1 MVRRWGR
8 RKRVSGATLLVYVL
22 VLVSLVILLFPLYW
36 MFVTAVRPGNEL
48 LSYPPR
54 FIPTDG
60 SFEAFR
66 RVIQETRLLR
76 WFVNSAIVT
85 AMTIAVAVPVSSLAG
100 YAMSRFRYTGV
111 QETGYALLVAR
122 MLPGSL
128 LIIPLY
134 VIFARLGLVDNY
146 LALVIANTT
155 FVVPFG
161 TWMMKG
167 FFDSIPR
174 ELEDAAM
181 IDGASA
187 FTALLRV
194 VMPLSLPGL
203 AATTIYCAIL
213 TWGEFV
219 FAATLLS
226 GESRWTG
233 PIGIA
238 SFNQQY
244 QVQWNDIMAT
254 SLLFIIPVIILFALL
269 ERFLVQGIAAG
280 GVKQ

>member
-1 MVRRWGR
+1 MSIRR
-8 RKRVSGATLLVYVL
+8 SMN
-22 VLVSLVILLFPLYW
+22 SLVVYGLLAVALVVLLFPLYW
-36 MFVTAVRPGNEL
+36 MIVTAVRPSTEL
-48 LSYPPR
+48 LSYPPQ
-54 FIPTDG
+54 FFPSDA
-60 SFEAFR
+60 SLSAFTK
-66 RVIQETRLLR
+66 VLQETLIFR
-76 WFVNSAIVT
+76 WFMNSTIVT
-85 AMTIAVAVPVSSLAG
+85 VVTIAIAVPAATLAG
-100 YAMSRFRYTGV
+100 YAMSRFNYRGV
-111 QETGYALLVAR
+111 KETGFLLLVAR
-122 MLPGSL
+122 MLPASL

-134 VIFARLGLVDNY
+134 FIFARMGLMNNY

-161 TWMMKG
+161 AWMMKG

-187 FTALLRV
+187 FGALVRV
-194 VMPLSLPGL
+194 VIPLSLPGL

-219 FAATLLS
+219 FATTLIS
-226 GESRWTG
+226 GEARWTG

-244 QVQWNDIMAT
+244 LTPWNDIMAA
-254 SLLFIIPVIILFALL
+254 SLVYVIPVIVLFAFL
-269 ERFLVQGIAAG
+269 ERYLVQGIAAG
-280 GVKQ
+280 GVKG

>member
-1 MVRRWGR
+1 MSRQRGWQTLIVYALLL
-8 RKRVSGATLLVYVL
+8 ATLAV
-22 VLVSLVILLFPLYW
+22 LLFPLYW
-36 MFVTAVRPGNEL
+36 MIVTAVRPSTEL
-48 LSYPPR
+48 LSYPPQ
-54 FIPTDG
+54 FFPSDASLTV
-60 SFEAFR
+60 FT
-66 RVIQETRLLR
+66 RVLRETMIFR
-76 WFVNSAIVT
+76 WFMNSTVVT
-85 AMTIAVAVPVSSLAG
+85 VVTIAVAVPVATLAG
-100 YAMSRFRYTGV
+100 YAMSRFNYRGV
-111 QETGYALLVAR
+111 KETGFLLLVAR
-122 MLPGSL
+122 MLPASL

-134 VIFARLGLVDNY
+134 FIFARMGLMNNY

-161 TWMMKG
+161 AWMMKG

-187 FTALLRV
+187 FGALLRIV
-194 VMPLSLPGL
+194 IPLSLPGL

-219 FAATLLS
+219 FATTLIS

-244 QVQWNDIMAT
+244 LTPWNDIMAA
-254 SLLFIIPVIILFALL
+254 SLVFVIPVIVLFAFL
-269 ERFLVQGIAAG
+269 ERYLVQGIAAG
-280 GVKQ
+280 GVKG

>member
-1 MVRRWGR
+1 MRRTSLGTILLY
-8 RKRVSGATLLVYVL
+8 VLILGTLLV
-22 VLVSLVILLFPLYW
+22 LLFPLYW
-36 MFVTAVRPGNEL
+36 MLVTALRPGNEL

-60 SFEAFR
+60 SLTAFR
-66 RVIQETRLLR
+66 HVLAETGIFR
-76 WFVNSAIVT
+76 WFLNSTVVTVATIV
-85 AMTIAVAVPVSSLAG
+85 VAVPFSSLAG
-100 YAMSRFRYTGV
+100 YAMSRFRYAGV
-111 QETGYALLVAR
+111 RETGYLLLVAR
-122 MLPGSL
+122 MLPASL

-134 VIFARLGLVDNY
+134 AVFAQLGMINDY
-146 LALVIANTT
+146 RALIIANTT

-161 TWMMKG
+161 AWMMKG

-174 ELEDAAM
+174 DLEDAAM
-181 IDGASA
+181 IDGSSA
-187 FTALLRV
+187 FGALIRV
-194 VMPLSLPGL
+194 VVPLSLPGL

-219 FAATLLS
+219 FASTLVS
-226 GESRWTG
+226 GAARWTG

-244 QVQWNDIMAT
+244 QVQWNDIMAA
-254 SLLFIIPVIILFALL
+254 SLLFVIPVILLFAFL
-269 ERFLVQGIAAG
+269 ERYLVQGIAAG

>member
-1 MVRRWGR
+1 MGTILLYALIL
-8 RKRVSGATLLVYVL
+8 GTLLV
-22 VLVSLVILLFPLYW
+22 LLFPLYW
-36 MFVTAVRPGNEL
+36 MLVTALRPGNEL

-54 FIPTDG
+54 FLPTDG
-60 SFEAFR
+60 SLTAFR
-66 RVIQETRLLR
+66 HVLAETGIFR
-76 WFVNSAIVT
+76 WFLNSTVVTVATIV
-85 AMTIAVAVPVSSLAG
+85 VAVPFSSLAG
-100 YAMSRFRYTGV
+100 YAMSRFRYAGV
-111 QETGYALLVAR
+111 RETGYLLLVAR
-122 MLPGSL
+122 MLPASL

-134 VIFARLGLVDNY
+134 AVFARLGMIDDY
-146 LALVIANTT
+146 RALIIANTT

-161 TWMMKG
+161 AWMMKG

-174 ELEDAAM
+174 DLEDAAM
-181 IDGASA
+181 IDGSSA
-187 FTALLRV
+187 FGALIRV
-194 VMPLSLPGL
+194 VVPLSLPGL

-219 FAATLLS
+219 FASTLVS
-226 GESRWTG
+226 GAARWTG

-244 QVQWNDIMAT
+244 QVQWNDIMAA
-254 SLLFIIPVIILFALL
+254 SLLFVIPVILLFAFL

>member
-1 MVRRWGR
+1 MSIRR
-8 RKRVSGATLLVYVL
+8 SMN
-22 VLVSLVILLFPLYW
+22 SLVVYALLAVALVVLLFPLYW
-36 MFVTAVRPGNEL
+36 MIVTAVRPSTEL
-48 LSYPPR
+48 LSYPPQ
-54 FIPTDG
+54 FFPSDA
-60 SFEAFR
+60 SLSAFTK
-66 RVIQETRLLR
+66 VLQETLIFR
-76 WFVNSAIVT
+76 WFMNSTIVT
-85 AMTIAVAVPVSSLAG
+85 VVTIAIAVPAATLAG
-100 YAMSRFRYTGV
+100 YAMSRFNYRGV
-111 QETGYALLVAR
+111 KETGFLLLVAR
-122 MLPGSL
+122 MLPASL

-134 VIFARLGLVDNY
+134 FIFARMGLMNNY

-161 TWMMKG
+161 AWMMKG

-187 FTALLRV
+187 FGALVRV
-194 VMPLSLPGL
+194 VIPLSLPGL

-219 FAATLLS
+219 FATTLIS
-226 GESRWTG
+226 GEARWTG

-244 QVQWNDIMAT
+244 LTPWNDIMAA
-254 SLLFIIPVIILFALL
+254 SLVYVIPVIVLFAFL
-269 ERFLVQGIAAG
+269 ERYLVQGIAAG
-280 GVKQ
+280 GVKG

>member
-1 MVRRWGR
+1 MLREQALSN
-8 RKRVSGATLLVYVL
+8 RKVGNNLLVYLL
-22 VLVSLVILLFPLYW
+22 VAVSLVILLFPLYW
-36 MFVTAVRPGNEL
+36 MLITAIRPGNEL

-54 FIPTDG
+54 FFPGDG
-60 SFEAFR
+60 TFDAFR
-66 RVIQETRLLR
+66 RVLQETRIFR
-76 WFVNSAIVT
+76 WFLNSTLVT
-85 AMTIAVAVPVSSLAG
+85 CLTIIIAVPVSSLAG
-100 YAMSRFRYTGV
+100 YAMSRFRYVGV
-111 QETGYALLVAR
+111 QETGYLLLVAR

-134 VIFARLGLVDNY
+134 VIFARLGLVNNY
-146 LALVIANTT
+146 LALVIANAT
-155 FVVPFG
+155 FIVPFG
-161 TWMMKG
+161 AWMMKG

-187 FTALLRV
+187 FTALIRV

-213 TWGEFV
+213 TWGEFI

-226 GESRWTG
+226 GETRWTG

-244 QVQWNDIMAT
+244 QVQWNDIMAA
-254 SLLFIIPVIILFALL
+254 SLLFVVPVIVLFAFL

>member
-1 MVRRWGR
+1 V
-8 RKRVSGATLLVYVL
+8 VLYVL
-22 VLVSLVILLFPLYW
+22 VIGTLAFLLFPLYW
-36 MFVTAVRPGNEL
+36 MLVTALRPGNVL
-48 LSYPPR
+48 LSWPPQ
-54 FIPTDG
+54 FLPADASLT
-60 SFEAFR
+60 AFR
-66 RVIQETRLLR
+66 RVLEETLIFR
-76 WFVNSAIVT
+76 WFLNSTVVAAV
-85 AMTIAVAVPVSSLAG
+85 TIALAVPISSFAG
-100 YAMSRFRYTGV
+100 YAMSRFRYRGV
-111 QETGYALLVAR
+111 SETGFLLLVAR
-122 MLPGSL
+122 MLPSSL

-134 VIFARLGLVDNY
+134 IIFARLGLIDSY
-146 LALVIANTT
+146 LSLVIANTS

-161 TWMMKG
+161 AWMMKG

-187 FTALLRV
+187 FGALMRV

-219 FAATLLS
+219 FATTLIS

-238 SFNQQY
+238 AFNQQY
-244 QVQWNDIMAT
+244 RIEWNDIMAA
-254 SLLFIIPVIILFALL
+254 SLLFVLPVIVLFAFL
-269 ERFLVQGIAAG
+269 ERYLVQGIAAS
-280 GVKQ
+280 GVKG

>member
-1 MVRRWGR
+1 VLRRR
-8 RKRVSGATLLVYVL
+8 TLNTLLVYALLFVTL
-22 VLVSLVILLFPLYW
+22 AVLLFPLYW
-36 MFVTAVRPGNEL
+36 MLVTALRPGNVL
-48 LSYPPR
+48 LSYPPQ
-54 FIPTDG
+54 FLPSDA
-60 SFEAFR
+60 SFDAFR
-66 RVIQETRLLR
+66 RVLQNTPIFR
-76 WFVNSAIVT
+76 WFLNSTVVT
-85 AMTIAVAVPVSSLAG
+85 VLTIAVAVPVSTLAG
-100 YAMSRFRYTGV
+100 YAMSWFKYRGV
-111 QETGYALLVAR
+111 KETGFLLLVAR
-122 MLPGSL
+122 MLPASL

-134 VIFARLGLVDNY
+134 FIFARMGLMNSY

-161 TWMMKG
+161 AWMMKG

-187 FTALLRV
+187 FGSLLRV
-194 VMPLSLPGL
+194 VIPLSLPGL

-219 FAATLLS
+219 FAATLIS
-226 GESRWTG
+226 GEQRWTG

-244 QVQWNDIMAT
+244 LTPWNDIMAA
-254 SLLFIIPVIILFALL
+254 SLIFVIPVIVLFAFL
-269 ERFLVQGIAAG
+269 ERYLVQGIAAS
-280 GVKQ
+280 GVKG

>member
-1 MVRRWGR
+1 MTRTKPGTVLLYVLILG
-8 RKRVSGATLLVYVL
+8 TLLV
-22 VLVSLVILLFPLYW
+22 LLFPLYW
-36 MFVTAVRPGNEL
+36 MLVTALRPGNEL

-60 SFEAFR
+60 SLTAFR
-66 RVIQETRLLR
+66 HVLEETGIFR
-76 WFVNSAIVT
+76 WFLNSTVVTVATIV
-85 AMTIAVAVPVSSLAG
+85 VAVPFSSLAG
-100 YAMSRFRYTGV
+100 YAMSRFRYAGV
-111 QETGYALLVAR
+111 RETGYLLLVAR
-122 MLPGSL
+122 MLPASL

-134 VIFARLGLVDNY
+134 AVFARLGMIDDY
-146 LALVIANTT
+146 RALIIANTT

-161 TWMMKG
+161 AWMMKG

-174 ELEDAAM
+174 DLEDAAM
-181 IDGASA
+181 IDGSSA
-187 FTALLRV
+187 IGALIRV
-194 VMPLSLPGL
+194 VVPLSLPGL

-219 FAATLLS
+219 FASTLVS
-226 GESRWTG
+226 GAARWTG

-244 QVQWNDIMAT
+244 QVQWNDIMAA
-254 SLLFIIPVIILFALL
+254 SLLFVIPVILLFAFL
-269 ERFLVQGIAAG
+269 ERYLVQGIAAG

>member
-1 MVRRWGR
+1 MSPIVA
-8 RKRVSGATLLVYVL
+8 KRLNSLLIYVL
-22 VLVSLVILLFPLYW
+22 VIASIAVLLFPLYW
-36 MFVTAVRPGNEL
+36 MFVTSVRPDNSL

-60 SFEAFR
+60 SFAAYG
-66 RVIQETRLLR
+66 RVLGETQIFR
-76 WFVNSAIVT
+76 WFLNSTLVT
-85 AMTIAVAVPVSSLAG
+85 AITIAIAVPISSLAG
-100 YAMSRFRYTGV
+100 YAMSRFRYLGV
-111 QETGYALLVAR
+111 RETGYLLLVAR
-122 MLPGSL
+122 MLPSSL

-134 VIFARLGLVDNY
+134 FIFAQVGLINNY

-161 TWMMKG
+161 AWMMKG
-167 FFDSIPR
+167 FFDSIPTS
-174 ELEDAAM
+174 LEDAAM

-187 FTALLRV
+187 LTALVRV
-194 VMPLSLPGL
+194 VMPLAVPGL
-203 AATTIYCAIL
+203 AATTTYCAIL

-244 QVQWNDIMAT
+244 LIQWNDIMAA
-254 SLLFIIPVIILFALL
+254 SLVFVVPVIILFA
-269 ERFLVQGIAAG
+269 FLSRYLVEGLAAG

>member
-1 MVRRWGR
+1 MRRSPLGT
-8 RKRVSGATLLVYVL
+8 VLLYMLILGTLVV
-22 VLVSLVILLFPLYW
+22 LLFPLYW
-36 MFVTAVRPGNEL
+36 MLVTALRPGNEL

-54 FIPTDG
+54 FLPTDG
-60 SFEAFR
+60 SFAAFR
-66 RVIQETRLLR
+66 RVLSETGIFR
-76 WFVNSAIVT
+76 WFLNSSVVTVATIV
-85 AMTIAVAVPVSSLAG
+85 VAVPFSSLAG
-100 YAMSRFRYTGV
+100 YAMSRFRYAGV
-111 QETGYALLVAR
+111 RETGYLLLVAR
-122 MLPGSL
+122 MLPASL

-134 VIFARLGLVDNY
+134 AVFARLGMIDDY
-146 LALVIANTT
+146 RALIIANTT

-161 TWMMKG
+161 AWMMKG

-174 ELEDAAM
+174 DLEDAAM

-187 FTALLRV
+187 ITALIRV
-194 VMPLSLPGL
+194 VLPLSLPGL

-219 FAATLLS
+219 FASTLVS
-226 GESRWTG
+226 GAARWTG

-244 QVQWNDIMAT
+244 QVQWNDIMAA
-254 SLLFIIPVIILFALL
+254 SLLFVIPVILLFAFL
-269 ERFLVQGIAAG
+269 ERYLVQGIAAG

>member
-1 MVRRWGR
+1 
-8 RKRVSGATLLVYVL
+8 LN
-22 VLVSLVILLFPLYW
+22 SLVVYALLAIALVVLLFPLYW
-36 MFVTAVRPGNEL
+36 MIVTAVRPGNAL
-48 LSYPPR
+48 LSYPPQ
-54 FIPTDG
+54 FIPSDASLT
-60 SFEAFR
+60 AFT
-66 RVIQETRLLR
+66 RVLQETLIFR
-76 WFVNSAIVT
+76 WFMNSTVVT
-85 AMTIAVAVPVSSLAG
+85 VLTIIIAVPAATLAG
-100 YAMSRFRYTGV
+100 YAMSRFNYRGV
-111 QETGYALLVAR
+111 QETGFLLLVAR
-122 MLPGSL
+122 MLPASL

-134 VIFARLGLVDNY
+134 FIFARMGLMNNY

-161 TWMMKG
+161 AWMMKG

-187 FTALLRV
+187 FGALLRV
-194 VMPLSLPGL
+194 VIPLSLPGL

-219 FAATLLS
+219 FATTLIS
-226 GESRWTG
+226 GEARWTG

-244 QVQWNDIMAT
+244 LTPWNDIMAA
-254 SLLFIIPVIILFALL
+254 SLVYVIPVIVLFAFL
-269 ERFLVQGIAAG
+269 ERYLVQGIAAG
-280 GVKQ
+280 GVKG

>member
-1 MVRRWGR
+1 MRRTSLGTIMLY
-8 RKRVSGATLLVYVL
+8 VLILGTLLV
-22 VLVSLVILLFPLYW
+22 LLFPLYW
-36 MFVTAVRPGNEL
+36 MLVTALRPGNEL

-60 SFEAFR
+60 SLTAFR
-66 RVIQETRLLR
+66 HVLAETGIFR
-76 WFVNSAIVT
+76 WFLNSTVVTVATIV
-85 AMTIAVAVPVSSLAG
+85 VAVPFSSLAG
-100 YAMSRFRYTGV
+100 YAMSRFRYAGV
-111 QETGYALLVAR
+111 RETGYLLLVAR
-122 MLPGSL
+122 MLPASL

-134 VIFARLGLVDNY
+134 AVFAQLGMINDY
-146 LALVIANTT
+146 RALIIANTT

-161 TWMMKG
+161 AWMMKG

-174 ELEDAAM
+174 DLEDAAM
-181 IDGASA
+181 IDGSSA
-187 FTALLRV
+187 FGALIRV
-194 VMPLSLPGL
+194 VVPLSLPGL

-219 FAATLLS
+219 FASTLVS
-226 GESRWTG
+226 GAARWTG

-244 QVQWNDIMAT
+244 QVQWNDIMAA
-254 SLLFIIPVIILFALL
+254 SLLFVIPVILLFAFL
-269 ERFLVQGIAAG
+269 ERYLVQGIAAG

>member
-1 MVRRWGR
+1 MQRHRTLNTVIIY
-8 RKRVSGATLLVYVL
+8 LLVIGTLCV
-22 VLVSLVILLFPLYW
+22 LLFPLYW
-36 MFVTAVRPGNEL
+36 MFVTSVRPDNSL
-48 LSYPPR
+48 LTYPPK

-60 SFEAFR
+60 SLAAYR
-66 RVIQETRLLR
+66 RVLGETQIFR
-76 WFVNSAIVT
+76 WFLNSALVT
-85 AMTIAVAVPVSSLAG
+85 AVTIAIAVPISSLAG
-100 YAMSRFRYTGV
+100 YAMSRFRYAGV
-111 QETGYALLVAR
+111 RETGYLLLVAR
-122 MLPGSL
+122 MLPSSL

-134 VIFARLGLVDNY
+134 VIFARLGLVNNY

-161 TWMMKG
+161 AWMMKG
-167 FFDSIPR
+167 FFDSIPSS
-174 ELEDAAM
+174 LEDAAM

-187 FTALLRV
+187 LTALIRV
-194 VMPLSLPGL
+194 VMPLALPGL

-226 GESRWTG
+226 GESQWTG

-238 SFNQQY
+238 SFIQQY
-244 QVQWNDIMAT
+244 LIQWNDIMAA
-254 SLLFIIPVIILFALL
+254 SLVFVLPVIILFGFL
-269 ERFLVQGIAAG
+269 ERYLVQGLAAG

>member
-1 MVRRWGR
+1 MPQSR
-8 RKRVSGATLLVYVL
+8 ATTAVVYL
-22 VLVSLVILLFPLYW
+22 LVILTLIVLLFPFYW

-48 LSYPPR
+48 LSYPPQ
-54 FIPTDG
+54 FFPGDG
-60 SFEAFR
+60 SFDAFVKVLR
-66 RVIQETRLLR
+66 ESNIFR
-76 WFVNSAIVT
+76 WFMNSTIVT
-85 AMTIAVAVPVSSLAG
+85 VLTILVAVPISSLAG
-100 YAMSRFRYTGV
+100 YAMSRFSYRGV
-111 QETGYALLVAR
+111 QETGYLLLTAR
-122 MLPGSL
+122 MLPASL

-134 VIFARLGLVDNY
+134 AIFAQLGLINNFA
-146 LALVIANTT
+146 ALVIANTT
-155 FVVPFG
+155 FIVPFG
-161 TWMMKG
+161 AWMLKG

-174 ELEDAAM
+174 DLEDAAM
-181 IDGASA
+181 IDGTTA
-187 FTALLRV
+187 FMALIRV

-219 FAATLLS
+219 FAATLMS

-244 QVQWNDIMAT
+244 QVQWNEIMAA
-254 SLLFIIPVIILFALL
+254 SLIFIVPVILLFAFL

>member
-1 MVRRWGR
+1 MPRQRGWQTLIVYGLLL
-8 RKRVSGATLLVYVL
+8 ATLGV
-22 VLVSLVILLFPLYW
+22 LLFPLYW
-36 MFVTAVRPGNEL
+36 MIVTAVRPSTEL
-48 LSYPPR
+48 LSYPPQ
-54 FIPTDG
+54 FFPADASLT
-60 SFEAFR
+60 AFT
-66 RVIQETRLLR
+66 RVLRETMIFR
-76 WFVNSAIVT
+76 WFMNSTVVT
-85 AMTIAVAVPVSSLAG
+85 VVTIAVAVPAATLAG
-100 YAMSRFRYTGV
+100 YAMSRFNYRGV
-111 QETGYALLVAR
+111 RETGFLLLVAR
-122 MLPGSL
+122 MLPASL

-134 VIFARLGLVDNY
+134 FIFARMGLMNNY

-161 TWMMKG
+161 AWMMKG

-187 FTALLRV
+187 FGTLLRIV
-194 VMPLSLPGL
+194 IPLSLPGL

-219 FAATLLS
+219 FATTLIS

-244 QVQWNDIMAT
+244 LTPWNDIMAA
-254 SLLFIIPVIILFALL
+254 SLVFVIPVIVLFAFL
-269 ERFLVQGIAAG
+269 ERYLVEGIAAG
-280 GVKQ
+280 GVKG

>member
-1 MVRRWGR
+1 MTRRP
-8 RKRVSGATLLVYVL
+8 ATTVFLYVL
-22 VLVSLVILLFPLYW
+22 VIATLVVLLFPFYW

-54 FIPTDG
+54 FFPGDG
-60 SFEAFR
+60 SFDAFM
-66 RVIQETRLLR
+66 RVLR
-76 WFVNSAIVT
+76 ESNIFLWFRNSAIVT
-85 AMTIAVAVPVSSLAG
+85 VLTILVAVPISSLAG
-100 YAMSRFRYTGV
+100 YAMSRFNYRGV
-111 QETGYALLVAR
+111 RETGYLLLTAR
-122 MLPGSL
+122 MLPASL

-134 VIFARLGLVDNY
+134 AIFAQLGLINNFA
-146 LALVIANTT
+146 ALIIANTT
-155 FVVPFG
+155 FIVPFG
-161 TWMMKG
+161 AWMLKG

-174 ELEDAAM
+174 DLEDAAM
-181 IDGASA
+181 IDGTSA
-187 FTALLRV
+187 FMALLRV

-219 FAATLLS
+219 FASTLVS
-226 GESRWTG
+226 GEAHWTG

-244 QVQWNDIMAT
+244 QLQWSEIMAA
-254 SLLFIIPVIILFALL
+254 SLLFVVPVILLFAFL
-269 ERFLVQGIAAG
+269 ERYLVEGIAAG

>member
-1 MVRRWGR
+1 MARRP
-8 RKRVSGATLLVYVL
+8 ATTVFLYVL
-22 VLVSLVILLFPLYW
+22 VIATLVVLLFPFYW

-54 FIPTDG
+54 FFPGDG
-60 SFEAFR
+60 SFDAFL
-66 RVIQETRLLR
+66 RVLR
-76 WFVNSAIVT
+76 ESNIFLWFRNSAIVT
-85 AMTIAVAVPVSSLAG
+85 ILTILVAVPISSLAG
-100 YAMSRFRYTGV
+100 YAMSRFNYRGV
-111 QETGYALLVAR
+111 RETGYLLLTAR
-122 MLPGSL
+122 MLPASL

-134 VIFARLGLVDNY
+134 AIFAQLGLINNFA
-146 LALVIANTT
+146 ALIIANTT
-155 FVVPFG
+155 FIVPFG
-161 TWMMKG
+161 AWMLKG

-174 ELEDAAM
+174 DLEDAAM
-181 IDGASA
+181 IDGTSA
-187 FTALLRV
+187 FMALLRV

-219 FAATLLS
+219 FAATLMS

-244 QVQWNDIMAT
+244 QVQWNEIMAA
-254 SLLFIIPVIILFALL
+254 SLIFIVPVILLFAFL
-269 ERFLVQGIAAG
+269 ERYLVQGIAAG

>member
-1 MVRRWGR
+1 MSNRR
-8 RKRVSGATLLVYVL
+8 SMN
-22 VLVSLVILLFPLYW
+22 SLVVYALLAVALVVLLFPLYW
-36 MFVTAVRPGNEL
+36 MIVTAVRPSTEL
-48 LSYPPR
+48 LSYPPQ
-54 FIPTDG
+54 FFPSDA
-60 SFEAFR
+60 SLSAFTK
-66 RVIQETRLLR
+66 VLQETLIFR
-76 WFVNSAIVT
+76 WFMNSTIVT
-85 AMTIAVAVPVSSLAG
+85 VVTIAIAVPAATLAG
-100 YAMSRFRYTGV
+100 YAMSRFNYRGV
-111 QETGYALLVAR
+111 KETGFLLLVAR
-122 MLPGSL
+122 MLPASL

-134 VIFARLGLVDNY
+134 FIFARMGLMNNY

-161 TWMMKG
+161 AWMMKG

-187 FTALLRV
+187 FGALVRV
-194 VMPLSLPGL
+194 VIPLSLPGL

-219 FAATLLS
+219 FATTLIS
-226 GESRWTG
+226 GEARWTG

-244 QVQWNDIMAT
+244 LTPWNDIMAA
-254 SLLFIIPVIILFALL
+254 SLVYVIPVIVLFAFL
-269 ERFLVQGIAAG
+269 ERYLVQGIAAG
-280 GVKQ
+280 GVKG

>member
-1 MVRRWGR
+1 MLKRSADSALHGR
-8 RKRVSGATLLVYVL
+8 NTALVHLLVI
-22 VLVSLVILLFPLYW
+22 VSLVVLLFPLYW

-54 FIPTDG
+54 FLPTDG
-60 SFEAFR
+60 SFDAFR
-66 RVIQETRLLR
+66 RVLQETRIFR
-76 WFVNSAIVT
+76 WFFNSTVVTVLTIV
-85 AMTIAVAVPVSSLAG
+85 VAVPVSSLAG
-100 YAMSRFRYTGV
+100 YAMSRFRYAGV
-111 QETGYALLVAR
+111 NETGYLLLVAR

-134 VIFARLGLVDNY
+134 VIFSRLGLVNNY

-161 TWMMKG
+161 AWMMKG

-174 ELEDAAM
+174 DLEDAAM

-187 FTALLRV
+187 FGALVRV
-194 VMPLSLPGL
+194 VVPLSLPGL

-219 FAATLLS
+219 FAATLVS
-226 GESRWTG
+226 GELRWTG

-244 QVQWNDIMAT
+244 QVQWNDIMAA
-254 SLLFIIPVIILFALL
+254 SLLFIVPVVALFAFL

>member
-1 MVRRWGR
+1 MSRR
-8 RKRVSGATLLVYVL
+8 VTNQAIIYVL
-22 VLVSLVILLFPLYW
+22 VIAALSIVLFPFYW
-36 MFVTAVRPGNEL
+36 MFITAIRPGNEL

-54 FIPTDG
+54 FFPSDGTLDAFWRVLRETDI
-60 SFEAFR
+60 F
-66 RVIQETRLLR
+66 R
-76 WFVNSAIVT
+76 WFRNSGVVT
-85 AMTIAVAVPVSSLAG
+85 ILTMAVAVPISALSG
-100 YAMSRFRYTGV
+100 YSMSRFNYHGV
-111 QETGYALLVAR
+111 RETGYLLLVAR
-122 MLPGSL
+122 MLPASL

-134 VIFARLGLVDNY
+134 VIFARLGLINNP

-155 FVVPFG
+155 FIVPFG
-161 TWMMKG
+161 AWMMKG

-174 ELEDAAM
+174 DLEDAAM
-181 IDGASA
+181 IDGSSA
-187 FTALLRV
+187 FMALIRV

-219 FAATLLS
+219 FASTLMS
-226 GESRWTG
+226 GQSRWTG

-244 QVQWNDIMAT
+244 LIQWNDIMAA
-254 SLLFIIPVIILFALL
+254 SLLFIVPVMLLFAFL
-269 ERFLVQGIAAG
+269 ERYLVQGIAAG

>member
-1 MVRRWGR
+1 VSIRR
-8 RKRVSGATLLVYVL
+8 SMN
-22 VLVSLVILLFPLYW
+22 SLVVYALLAVALVVLLFPLYW
-36 MFVTAVRPGNEL
+36 MIVTAVRPSTEL
-48 LSYPPR
+48 LSYPPQ
-54 FIPTDG
+54 FFPSDA
-60 SFEAFR
+60 SLSAFTK
-66 RVIQETRLLR
+66 VLQETLIFR
-76 WFVNSAIVT
+76 WFMNSTIVT
-85 AMTIAVAVPVSSLAG
+85 VVTIAIAVPAATLAG
-100 YAMSRFRYTGV
+100 YAMSRFNYRGV
-111 QETGYALLVAR
+111 KETGFLLLVAR
-122 MLPGSL
+122 MLPASL

-134 VIFARLGLVDNY
+134 FIFARMGLMNNY

-161 TWMMKG
+161 AWMMKG

-187 FTALLRV
+187 FGALVRV
-194 VMPLSLPGL
+194 VIPLSLPGL

-219 FAATLLS
+219 FATTLIS
-226 GESRWTG
+226 GEARWTG

-244 QVQWNDIMAT
+244 LTPWNDIMAA
-254 SLLFIIPVIILFALL
+254 SLVYVIPVIVLFAFL
-269 ERFLVQGIAAG
+269 ERYLVQGIAAG
-280 GVKQ
+280 GVKG